1 MPVTIIASDEATI
14 AGSWLAAEF
23 SKLKVDDVFSDDFH
37 SHIIF
42 CCRSPVMAAQPLQLD
57 QAAEELLEKMSNL
70 RREFV
75 GARSWN
81 SGPYFSLNG
90 NIYEAWKLYPD
101 NAEAFYFSTVPDP
114 GDPNQ

>member
-14 AGSWLAAEF
+14 TGPWLAEEF
-23 SKLKVDDVFSDDFH
+23 SKLKADDVFSDDFH
-37 SHIIF
+37 SNIIF
-42 CCRSPVMAAQPLQLD
+42 CCRSPVGAAQSLQLD
-57 QAAEELLEKMSNL
+57 HAAEKLLEERSTVH
-70 RREFV
+70 RDFV

-81 SGPYFSLNG
+81 PGPYFSLNG

-114 GDPNQ
+114 DDPNQ